1 MAAIE
6 AEFDQLLAFPLSGP
20 ARTDLAADLRV
31 KFHRA
36 YAIYY
41 TPAPRELIIIRVLHG
56 AHDAD
61 ADAIAGGGGFGA

>member
-20 ARTDLAADLRV
+20 AREDLATNLRV

-36 YAIYY
+36 YATYY
-41 TPAPRELIIIRVLHG
+41 TPAARELIIIRVLHG
-56 AHDAD
+56 ARDAG
-61 ADAIAGGGGFGA
+61 AIADDGGFVA